1 MKALIPLCLIAVLL
15 AGCSSGPSSS
25 RTADCREVAEKMGD
39 TMAYGDCMRGTKI
52 NKSGF

>member
-1 MKALIPLCLIAVLL
+1 MKTLIPLFLIAALL

-39 TMAYGDCMRGTKI
+39 RMAYGDCMRGTQI
-52 NKSGF
+52 NTSGF

>member
-1 MKALIPLCLIAVLL
+1 MKTLTSLCLLTLML

-39 TMAYGDCMRGTKI
+39 TMAYGDCMRGTQI